1 MSNKHILW
9 ADDEIDLLRPHVMF
23 LTNKEYDVTTVTNGR
38 DALDAMQSQAFDLVI
53 LDENMPGISGLET
66 LQRIKITHPNSK
78 IADYLIKPVHLM
90 QLLLAVKKNLHSDS
104 LINEKVTDDYRQE
117 FMQISQQISS
127 ADSIDDWYKL
137 YSTLV
142 RWELTLNSA
151 DTGMREMLAMQQ
163 NEANNAFSKMVK
175 RNYERWLTTDDHP
188 LRSNEV
194 FKQRVLPLLDAGEKV
209 CFVVIDNFRLDQW
222 RVISPLLSDTF
233 NIEREELYTSI
244 LPTATQYAR
253 NAIFSGLM
261 PIDIERLFPD
271 LWVDEDEEEGKNVNE
286 APLIQTFLDR
296 YRRKVHFSYNKVDAQ
311 QLPTQR
317 HRV

>member
-66 LQRIKITHPNSK
+66 LQRIKITHPNVPVIMVTKSEEENLMNQAIGSK
-78 IADYLIKPVHLM
+78 IADYLIKPVNLM

-233 NIEREELYTSI
+233 NIEREEL
-244 LPTATQYAR
+244 
-253 NAIFSGLM
+253 
-261 PIDIERLFPD
+261 
-271 LWVDEDEEEGKNVNE
+271 
-286 APLIQTFLDR
+286 
-296 YRRKVHFSYNKVDAQ
+296 
-311 QLPTQR
+311 
-317 HRV
+317 